1 MVRSPLLK
9 WTVDTDAS
17 NSTSAQAI
25 RIARAVSAR
34 SSGWP
39 SRFECACIRGQGKK
53 DTIQKRDTATE
64 RRRDGATAAVG
75 VKTSGRCAT
84 HNMPTHL
91 YAYIRS
97 MCQVWVR
104 PAEKHRYVYVLQNVL
119 QFNARDCFH
128 RERFGATT
136 ATTATTKKTG
146 PAV

>member
-1 MVRSPLLK
+1 MLK

-25 RIARAVSAR
+25 RIARAFSAR

-39 SRFECACIRGQGKK
+39 SRFECACIRGQGKR
-53 DTIQKRDTATE
+53 TRYKRGT
-64 RRRDGATAAVG
+64 RRRSDGATAAVG